1 MTKISLMSVA
11 RAVYSLKMDGGE
23 RSAKELAKPRY
34 IESLCF
40 IQAMS
45 QLPGGLEQFC
55 EDFLKQCG
63 AQGFLRELP
72 ARMAWDYLW
81 KDLDRYYEE
90 LEEGGEARLEE
101 AKSHKAAGQ
110 SNAIE
115 VCALVEYLS
124 AWCGAGRAGNDFGLE
139 FSNRWP
145 AFLEALGVFMDAYAQ
160 AEIGKTADT
169 SLRRKVF
176 EELDFARKECVPV
189 SLVADTRHGKTT
201 AAESY
206 CKAWPGRARVVT
218 VPASNRERDLLR
230 AHAEAYGLKF
240 TPSTP
245 TPHLKEWVEFTQR
258 YTKLFL
264 LYDESHY
271 LIPIEYH
278 KDTPPRRL
286 EWVRTEVIDRG
297 IACAFLATPQS
308 TDETLQ
314 RYAEKTKYRL
324 GQWVGRIAPPVVL
337 SDEPTDDDYMAVS
350 RLRFPEFPHRVLV
363 GLCALAAVGQNGYK
377 TLDLVARRAHHESS
391 IRGADRVT
399 LADVAKAAEWAGMR
413 IPTGSGNVKVV
424 AADRSKD
431 EFGGHGRN
439 SPMPRVAAADGLQ
452 GARSRGV
459 VTDIPA
465 LTVPA

>member
-11 RAVYSLKMDGGE
+11 ETVHSLKMDGSE

-34 IESLCF
+34 IEALCF
-40 IQAMS
+40 VQAMS

-63 AQGFLRELP
+63 SQGFLRKLP
-72 ARMAWDYLW
+72 ARIQWDF
-81 KDLDRYYEE
+81 KHRE
-90 LEEGGEARLEE
+90 LEEHYERLLAEGDTTLEE
-101 AKSHKAAGQ
+101 VNRQKAAGRDN
-110 SNAIE
+110 SID
-115 VCALVEYLS
+115 VYALVEYFA
-124 AWCGAGRAGNDFGLE
+124 AWCGAGRHGNDFGWE
-139 FSNRWP
+139 FSTRWP
-145 AFLEALGVFMDAYAQ
+145 AFLEALGVFMDAYAK

-176 EELDFARKECVPV
+176 EELDFARMECVPV
-189 SLVADTRHGKTT
+189 PLVADTRHGKTT

-230 AHAEAYGLKF
+230 AHAEAYGLDF

-245 TPHLKEWVEFTQR
+245 TPRLKEWVEFTQR
-258 YTKLFL
+258 NTGLFL

-271 LIPIEYH
+271 LIPVEYH

-297 IACAFLATPQS
+297 IPCAFLATPQR

-337 SDEPTDDDYMAVS
+337 SDEPTDADYMAVA
-350 RLRFPEFPHRVLV
+350 RLHFPEFPDRVLEC
-363 GLCALAAVGQNGYK
+363 LCAQAAVGQSGFK
-377 TLDLVARRAHHESS
+377 FLEQVGHRA
-391 IRGADRVT
+391 A
-399 LADVAKAAEWAGMR
+399 
-413 IPTGSGNVKVV
+413 
-424 AADRSKD
+424 
-431 EFGGHGRN
+431 
-439 SPMPRVAAADGLQ
+439 PRVAA
-452 GARSRGV
+452 
-459 VTDIPA
+459 
-465 LTVPA
+465 